1 MLNRQLKEF
10 IAIPTIANNK
20 EANQL
25 GIEFVVQI
33 LKSLGFNSTIEGESP
48 YHQPVIVAQYVNVH
62 SDKKVVLYGHYD
74 VEKIKEW
81 EKWDTNPFELTQK
94 EGRYYG
100 RGIADNK
107 GILLTR
113 LLAVKEMFE
122 AGEQLPNI
130 LWVIQGEEE
139 VGGQT
144 PFDVIPKHFLAF
156 NAKIYLEET
165 GMYKNGKPIIFY
177 LPKSETK
184 PLFLDSLNAAI
195 YSSNASFENRNL
207 NKFSECPFLRNIPED
222 GYYIGFGPNDAL
234 SNIHKDNESLDI
246 LNLENHK
253 TAFKKFLIWINETT
267 I

>member
-33 LKSLGFNSTIEGESP
+33 LKSLGFNSTIEGKSP

-113 LLAVKEMFE
+113 LLAV
-122 AGEQLPNI
+122 
-130 LWVIQGEEE
+130 
-139 VGGQT
+139 
-144 PFDVIPKHFLAF
+144 
-156 NAKIYLEET
+156 
-165 GMYKNGKPIIFY
+165 
-177 LPKSETK
+177 
-184 PLFLDSLNAAI
+184 
-195 YSSNASFENRNL
+195 
-207 NKFSECPFLRNIPED
+207 
-222 GYYIGFGPNDAL
+222 
-234 SNIHKDNESLDI
+234 
-246 LNLENHK
+246 
-253 TAFKKFLIWINETT
+253 
-267 I
+267 